1 MNITQVYEIVNNASG
16 VATGK
21 TDLLKED
28 LSNIVDVGR
37 EIFNANAMDKYVKT
51 LINRIGQTI
60 FVNRA
65 YRGTAPS
72 VLMDGWEYGSVLQK
86 VAMGLPEAEV
96 NETWELQDGQSY
108 DVNIFHQPKGVIA
121 KYYNDKVTFSI
132 PMSFTEVQL
141 KMSFNN
147 ATELNGFISMIYTQI
162 ENSMT
167 VKIDGLIRSTINNMI
182 GETIY
187 QASQEENG
195 TPRAINL
202 LKGYKEFS
210 GDSTITVATA
220 LSNPDFIK
228 YASYI
233 IKLTFGRMRTMST
246 LYNEGGQPRH
256 TPNDLAKIVLLED
269 FASAADVYLQS
280 DTFHNELTKLPNSER
295 TPYWQGSGTNFE
307 FASTSAINVKTV
319 VMENNAVTTHE
330 VNQGGILGVMFDRW
344 ALGVNNMD
352 RRVTSNYTA
361 SAEFYTN
368 YYKYDAGYF
377 NDFNENFVVFYI
389 ADTE

>member
-1 MNITQVYEIVNNASG
+1 MKITQVYEIVNTATG

-21 TDLLKED
+21 TDLLQED
-28 LSNIVDVGR
+28 LSNIVDVGT
-37 EIFNANAMDKYVKT
+37 EIFNANAMDKYVKA

-60 FVNRA
+60 FVNRVYA
-65 YRGTAPS
+65 GTAPS

-132 PMSFTEVQL
+132 PMSFTEKQL

-389 ADTE
+389 GETE